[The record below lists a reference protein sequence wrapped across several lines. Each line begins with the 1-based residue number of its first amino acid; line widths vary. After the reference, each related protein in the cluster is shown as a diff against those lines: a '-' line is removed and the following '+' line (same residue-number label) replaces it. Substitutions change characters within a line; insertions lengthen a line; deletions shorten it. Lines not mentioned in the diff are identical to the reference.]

1 MQKYRTSIG
10 AKFALII
17 LISVLGAL
25 MLVTLASGYR
35 EVARYSEAKHSEL
48 EATAKIFASTISE
61 NLAAGKK
68 NETLFTLRAIARLPQ
83 ISFVEVID
91 EEGNRFAS
99 LGSDVVLNRYAD
111 YEVKRTPWELLKG
124 IPVRVSTQVIKSG
137 SSIGQ
142 IRLVA
147 DTSDLKNRLISSLWS
162 VLFVAAFAA
171 VISLGL
177 ALKLQ
182 AGISRP
188 IRRLTQAMA
197 EVRAE
202 KTFDKKVERETDDET
217 GELVDSFNDMLSHI
231 RERDALLAHHAA
243 TLEHTVE
250 ERTKQL
256 RTAKEQA
263 EEANGA
269 KSEFLATMSHEIR
282 TPMNGML
289 VMAELLA
296 TADLTSRYQRYAEVI
311 MKSGTSLLSIIN
323 DILDFS
329 KIEAGRLEV
338 EKVRVEPAVVVDD
351 VLSLFWE
358 RAASAGVDLAG
369 QISPDVP
376 VAIEGDP
383 VRLNQVLSNLVNNA
397 LKFTEK
403 GQVLITVRR
412 VRGEDGAIEFAVH
425 DSGIGIPEDK
435 LGKVFESF
443 SQADQSTTRKYGG
456 TGLGLPICKRLVEAM
471 GGSIG
476 VISTV
481 GQGSVFG
488 FVLTPRA
495 LEPAKRTP
503 SAAGRLRKRAV
514 IALSGNAT
522 TGVIANAFKH
532 HNIDV
537 ELLGPDTLS
546 LSADPPDYL
555 IAEPETLAAA
565 RPDQARTLSIAV
577 SQLGDFEAD
586 RMLESGNAQDLLMKP
601 ISTAG
606 CNVLLEGL
614 LAGKP
619 RGKDLLRSSAQ
630 GQDKLPSFKG
640 KKILVAD
647 DSAVNREVVVQAL
660 ARLDVKPDLVEDGA
674 EAVEAAKDKR
684 YDLILMDGSMPVLDG
699 FEATRAIRAH
709 EAERGLAPTNIVA
722 LTAHVAGA
730 GADAWRDAGMNDC
743 VVKPF
748 TMAALTTCLQTW
760 CGKKAR
766 SAKPVIRVKRKS
778 VISRVQA
785 PQVLEHVHEEPE
797 NPLDQ
802 DTLRDIAELGGDGAR
817 EMLEKIF
824 DLFSVNAPD
833 TLETLHRAAQR
844 DNRDDVASIAHALK
858 SMSSNTA
865 AMHLAEMCGE
875 LEEQC
880 THWKKSQIT
889 QRVTEIGFEIAR
901 VIKAMRDESNVDDV
915 LNKLDVA

>member
-177 ALKLQ
+177 AMKLQ

-338 EKVRVEPAVVVDD
+338 EKVRVEPAVLVDD

-358 RAASAGVDLAG
+358 RAASKGVDLAG
-369 QISPDVP
+369 QVSPDVP
-376 VAIEGDP
+376 AAIEGDP

-397 LKFTEK
+397 LKFTEQ

-412 VRGEDGAIEFAVH
+412 VRGGDEGAIEFAVH

-488 FVLTPRA
+488 FVLTPKV
-495 LEPAKRTP
+495 LQPAKKAGA
-503 SAAGRLRKRAV
+503 AAGRLRKRAV
-514 IALSGNAT
+514 IALTGNAT
-522 TGVIANAFKH
+522 AGVVAAAFKH

-546 LSADPPDYL
+546 LSDDPPDYL

-565 RPDQARTLSIAV
+565 RPNKARTLSIAV
-577 SQLGDFEAD
+577 SQLGDFDAD
-586 RMLESGNAQDLLMKP
+586 RMLENGSAQDLLMKP

-606 CNVLLEGL
+606 CDALLEGL

-630 GQDKLPSFKG
+630 GQDQLPSFAG

-660 ARLDVKPDLVEDGA
+660 GRLGVTPDLVEDGA
-674 EAVEAAKDKR
+674 EALEAAKDKR

-699 FEATRAIRAH
+699 FEATRAIRTH
-709 EAERGLAPTNIVA
+709 EAENDLAPTYIVA

-760 CGKKAR
+760 CGRKPKP
-766 SAKPVIRVKRKS
+766 AKRLIRVRAKTAAPK
-778 VISRVQA
+778 VQA
-785 PQVLEHVHEEPE
+785 KVVEELD

-802 DTLRDIAELGGDGAR
+802 DILRDIAELGGDGAR
-817 EMLEKIF
+817 EMLVKIF

-844 DNRDDVASIAHALK
+844 DNRDEVAAIAHSLK

-865 AMHLAEMCGE
+865 AMQLAEICGE
-875 LEEQC
+875 LEEKAAD
-880 THWKKSQIT
+880 WKKAEIT

-901 VIKAMRDESNVDDV
+901 VIKAMRDESNMDEV
-915 LNKLDVA
+915 LKQIDAA